1 MTLIILQQSK
11 HSITRLEVRYPMS
24 ELSLSDYLYW
34 EAVLKDEQVELVKA
48 CDNCGRVFLG
58 LVDEICGGCEWEA
71 LPTARWMV
79 CPVCQN
85 GQLVNENQMERDLA
99 RCDKCARLCCLDCV
113 AADLGYD
120 VLCDG
125 CYEWRTFE

>member
-1 MTLIILQQSK
+1 MGNI
-11 HSITRLEVRYPMS
+11 
-24 ELSLSDYLYW
+24 SLREYFYW
-34 EAVLKDEQVELVKA
+34 ETIMEYEQVELVKA
-48 CDNCGRVFLG
+48 CDKCGRVFLG

-85 GQLVNENQMERDLA
+85 GQLLYDSQMETEMA
-99 RCDKCARLCCLDCV
+99 RCDKCGRLCCLDCV